1 MKATL
6 IISSEYKYNQPSVF
20 IFAEGNYF
28 GCQIYPS
35 SRNYPNDV
43 NYWSTSTSSDSDRYF
58 SLTEVEYSAE
68 DFKLI
73 QSLQNSIFANE
84 QLVKVYPSWKPAPKY
99 NVKRGKAYQA
109 YLEFREKESKQ
120 MTEISNYNAP
130 FDKSITAA
138 KNQLRQLLLSAK

>member
-35 SRNYPNDV
+35 SRNYPSDV
-43 NYWSTSTSSDSDRYF
+43 NYWHNSTSSDSDRYF
-58 SLTEVEYSAE
+58 SLIEVEYSDE

-73 QSLQNSIFANE
+73 QMLQNAIFANE
-84 QLVKVYPSWKPAPKY
+84 QLIKQYPTWKLAPKY
-99 NVKRGKAYQA
+99 NIKRGKAYQA
-109 YLEFREKESKQ
+109 YLEFVEKESKEIG
-120 MTEISNYNAP
+120 EISNYNAP
-130 FDKSITAA
+130 FDKAVTAA
-138 KNQLRQLLLSAK
+138 KNQLRQLLLSVK